1 MLYNAEYNN
10 LSDNELISRYSEK
23 GEPVFLGILFKR
35 YSHLVLGLC
44 IKYLKNEDDTQDVV
58 MQIFEKL
65 STDLK
70 KHKIEFFKSWLY
82 TYSKNMCL
90 MELRKKSVKLK
101 KDIELQESN
110 ILFMDSGPDPHLN
123 TKADEKENAIL
134 QLETALSSLNKEQ
147 KQCVILFYYKNKSY
161 NEIVDITGYDTNA
174 VKSYIQ
180 NGKRNLKLKIEE
192 LQNGQRA

>member
-1 MLYNAEYNN
+1 
-10 LSDNELISRYSEK
+10 
-23 GEPVFLGILFKR
+23 
-35 YSHLVLGLC
+35 
-44 IKYLKNEDDTQDVV
+44 
-58 MQIFEKL
+58 
-65 STDLK
+65 
-70 KHKIEFFKSWLY
+70 
-82 TYSKNMCL
+82 
-90 MELRKKSVKLK
+90 MELRKKSVQLK
-101 KDIELQESN
+101 KDIEFQDSN
-110 ILFMDSGPDPHLN
+110 VVFMDSGQDYHLN

-134 QLETALSSLNKEQ
+134 QLETALSSLSKEQ